1 MKQCFPILMALSLV
15 ACSNVQVPVNPP
27 EQPQSLLNMS
37 GDLGAH
43 DPTLI
48 KAGNTYCSFSTG
60 IGRENT
66 NPGGILVHVSQ
77 GGPEGPWV
85 TTGEIPA
92 PEITKAYNTGNVWA
106 PDVIYDAASQKYYLY
121 YAVSRFG
128 TNNSAIGVASSTDPC
143 KTDTWTDL
151 GVVLTSKAGE
161 VDYSAID
168 PDVFIEGGKWYMS
181 FGSFSSGLKLT
192 ELKDPK
198 TPQGEIVTLAKRPR
212 TEFNPVEA
220 PAILKKG
227 EYYYLFM
234 SWDFCCQGL
243 NSTYKIAVGRS
254 KDIKGPYLDQKGL
267 DLKDGGGTIILNTY
281 GNQKAPGGQDVFSEG
296 QNDYLIYHYYDSSY
310 AGNPRMQIRKM
321 DWKNGWPYFE
331 ERGTGYDL
339 KAGTVYTIKNQ
350 VNNLCLDVKDGKT
363 EPGTDVIQW
372 TCNGKA
378 QQQWKLESIKEGY
391 FRLRSMVGKKDLC
404 LDLEGGNANPGTNI
418 DVWTCNDLFA
428 QNWSV
433 DEMGLGYVRLV
444 GEQTFLA
451 VDSVFAGGNPG
462 TDVRTWVPNNH
473 PAQNWKFEVV
483 K

>member
-1 MKQCFPILMALSLV
+1 MKHVLSTLMALSLV
-15 ACSNVQVPVNPP
+15 SCATVSVPVIPP
-27 EQPQSLLNMS
+27 ASEPSLLNMS

-48 KAGNTYCSFSTG
+48 KAGDTYCSFSTG

-77 GGPEGPWV
+77 GDASGPWV
-85 TTGEIPA
+85 TIGEVPA
-92 PEITKAYNTGNVWA
+92 PEITKAYKTGNVWA
-106 PDVIYDAASQKYYLY
+106 PDVVYDEASKKYFLY
-121 YAVSRFG
+121 YAVSEFG
-128 TNNSAIGVASSTDPC
+128 TNNSAIGVASSVDPC
-143 KTDTWTDL
+143 KTNTWTDE
-151 GVVLTSKAGE
+151 GVVLTSRPGAQ
-161 VDYSAID
+161 DYNAID
-168 PDVFIEGGKWYMS
+168 PDVFIEDGKWYLA

-192 ELKDPK
+192 ELKDFR
-198 TPQGEIVTLAKRPR
+198 TPQGDIVTLASRPK
-212 TEFNPVEA
+212 TEWNPLEA

-227 EYYYLFM
+227 EYHYLIM

-281 GNQKAPGGQDVFSEG
+281 GNQKAPGGQDVFTEG
-296 QNDYLIYHYYDSSY
+296 QSNYLVYHSYDSSFS
-310 AGNPRMQIRKM
+310 GNPRMQVRKLS
-321 DWKNGWPYFE
+321 WKNGWPYFE
-331 ERGTGYDL
+331 ERGEGYDL
-339 KAGTVYTIKNQ
+339 NVGATYTIKNH
-350 VNNLCLDVKDGKT
+350 VNNLCLDVKDGGT
-363 EPGTDVIQW
+363 TPGTDVIQW
-372 TCNGKA
+372 TCNGKV
-378 QQQWKLESIKEGY
+378 QQQWKLESVKEGY
-391 FRLRSMVGKKDLC
+391 FRLRSMVGNKDLC
-404 LDLEGGNANPGTNI
+404 LDLEGGKASPGTNI

-451 VDSVFAGGNPG
+451 MDSVFAGGNPG